1 MIPISDSLSYD
12 TEIFCNSLDR
22 EKQIVDTLSQ
32 EQSHK
37 SRENMSQNEWT
48 CKKCTAVNQPM
59 SLSCWNCRITF
70 QQSEDLRTGVLG
82 KKQLDQEEK
91 DRAVEVEKNI
101 ASIPVVSIDPI
112 SILPIGKFKIKGI
125 VSAQVIKSTGFLLG
139 ISGMEG
145 ALGSIGLDLSSVKNT
160 TAGEAEVMNILRVRA
175 YAVGANAVIGVDL
188 DISDAGGFK
197 TVLICA
203 QGTAIFI
210 DDIEQYF
217 EIK

>member
-1 MIPISDSLSYD
+1 
-12 TEIFCNSLDR
+12 
-22 EKQIVDTLSQ
+22 
-32 EQSHK
+32 
-37 SRENMSQNEWT
+37 MSQNEWT

-82 KKQLDQEEK
+82 KKQLGQEEK
-91 DRAVEVEKNI
+91 ARAVEVEKNI
-101 ASIPVVSIDPI
+101 ASIPVVSINPI

-139 ISGMEG
+139 IEG
-145 ALGSIGLDLSSVKNT
+145 PMGSIGLDISSIKNT
-160 TAGEAEVMNILRVRA
+160 TTGEAEVMNILRSRA

-210 DDIEQYF
+210 EDIEQYF
-217 EIK
+217 EIT